1 MEEKSK
7 LDKAFEENI
16 FLIIFFLLKE
26 YKKII
31 AGALLLGLAS
41 YLYSFLEE
49 SKYQSTIIIS
59 DAKGSKVSD
68 LGGISSLL
76 TGVSQVD
83 KELSISLMQMKS
95 SPYLMEFIKKFNLPV
110 NIYTEDYKFPNLSK
124 MSTLGD
130 LSSTKKN
137 EFNEEDLK
145 DAALRI
151 SSNIEYK
158 SNGAVTEVTLESGSA
173 FFSKLILDGLI
184 SFANDQLRSKVI
196 IESEKEIEY
205 LKQQIALTS
214 LTDLKNSLSGVVKDK
229 ITTISL
235 AKSKEDFL
243 FKIIEPASY
252 NPTRIFPNRN
262 LYFALGI
269 LLGAFLVI
277 LFYVRAYFKK

>member
-31 AGALLLGLAS
+31 AGALILGLAS

-110 NIYTEDYKFPNLSK
+110 NIYAEDYKFPNLSK
-124 MSTLGD
+124 KSTLAD

-137 EFNEEDLK
+137 EFIEEDLK

-158 SNGAVTEVTLESGSA
+158 SNGAFTEVTLESGSA

-214 LTDLKNSLSGVVKDK
+214 MTDLKNSLSGVVKDK

>member
-16 FLIIFFLLKE
+16 FLIIFFYL

-110 NIYTEDYKFPNLSK
+110 SIYTENYKFPNLSK
-124 MSTLGD
+124 KSTLAD
-130 LSSTKKN
+130 LSSIKN
-137 EFNEEDLK
+137 DFNEEDLK

-158 SNGAVTEVTLESGSA
+158 SNGAFTEVTLESGSA

-184 SFANDQLRSKVI
+184 FICK
-196 IESEKEIEY
+196 
-205 LKQQIALTS
+205 
-214 LTDLKNSLSGVVKDK
+214 
-229 ITTISL
+229 
-235 AKSKEDFL
+235 
-243 FKIIEPASY
+243 
-252 NPTRIFPNRN
+252 
-262 LYFALGI
+262 
-269 LLGAFLVI
+269 
-277 LFYVRAYFKK
+277 

>member
-110 NIYTEDYKFPNLSK
+110 SIYTENYKFPNLSK
-124 MSTLGD
+124 KSTLAD
-130 LSSTKKN
+130 LSSIKN
-137 EFNEEDLK
+137 DFNEEDLK

-158 SNGAVTEVTLESGSA
+158 SNGAFTEVTLESGSA

-214 LTDLKNSLSGVVKDK
+214 MTDLKNSLSGVVKDK

-269 LLGAFLVI
+269 LLGAF
-277 LFYVRAYFKK
+277 

>member
-7 LDKAFEENI
+7 LDKAFEENV

-110 NIYTEDYKFPNLSK
+110 SIYTENYKFPNLSK
-124 MSTLGD
+124 KSTLAD
-130 LSSTKKN
+130 LSSIKKN
-137 EFNEEDLK
+137 DFNEEDLK

-158 SNGAVTEVTLESGSA
+158 SNGAFTEVTLESGSA

-214 LTDLKNSLSGVVKDK
+214 MTDLKNSLSGVVKDK

-277 LFYVRAYFKK
+277 LYYVRAYFKK

>member
-110 NIYTEDYKFPNLSK
+110 SIYTENYKFPNLSK
-124 MSTLGD
+124 KSTLAD
-130 LSSTKKN
+130 LSSIKKN
-137 EFNEEDLK
+137 DFNEEDLK

-158 SNGAVTEVTLESGSA
+158 SNGAFTEVTLESGSA

-214 LTDLKNSLSGVVKDK
+214 MTDLKNSLSGVVKDK

>member
-110 NIYTEDYKFPNLSK
+110 SIYTENYKFPNLSK
-124 MSTLGD
+124 KSTLAD
-130 LSSTKKN
+130 LS
-137 EFNEEDLK
+137 
-145 DAALRI
+145 
-151 SSNIEYK
+151 
-158 SNGAVTEVTLESGSA
+158 
-173 FFSKLILDGLI
+173 
-184 SFANDQLRSKVI
+184 
-196 IESEKEIEY
+196 
-205 LKQQIALTS
+205 
-214 LTDLKNSLSGVVKDK
+214 
-229 ITTISL
+229 
-235 AKSKEDFL
+235 
-243 FKIIEPASY
+243 
-252 NPTRIFPNRN
+252 
-262 LYFALGI
+262 
-269 LLGAFLVI
+269 
-277 LFYVRAYFKK
+277 